1 MNYPVWELGFG
12 AGFLIALVAVLH
24 VFVSHFAIGGGF
36 FLTLTEYYAIRKNDS
51 GILNYVKLH
60 SRFFALLT
68 LVFGAITGVGIWF
81 TIGLISPAAT
91 SSLIHNF
98 VWVWALEWIFF
109 LVEVAAAIV
118 YYSTWDRVS
127 QKTHFIVGW
136 IYFISAFMSLVII
149 NGILTFMLTPEN
161 WLRTGNIFEGFFN
174 PTFLPSLFTRI
185 AFCVALAGF
194 YALLTGSFIKE
205 KLTKYRLFRY
215 SGLWG
220 LFGIILAIP
229 SLLFYYKYLPLDV
242 NELLEGAL
250 PTSLT
255 SVNVLYIGAAIL
267 VVLVL
272 IPVFVPK
279 FFKAGIAVV
288 LLLAALMSF
297 GASEFIRE
305 SVRKPWVIYG
315 YMYGN
320 SLRPDEYNSIK
331 TNGGLLKT
339 ANFVKNRDAVSSPE
353 AGEDVFRVACRGC
366 HSLGGYKGLKKP
378 LSGLD
383 KKFINDTINRL
394 EHLRGKMPPFP
405 GTEIEA
411 EALAEFL
418 YSKTDTDFKIS
429 TGEQVF
435 RKRCSICHTVDK
447 EFRGLYPLM
456 EDYTQEDLLERILTI
471 GEYVDQMVPW
481 SGTQEEA
488 EMLTDYILSWY
499 SDIEKGG
506 N

>member
-12 AGFLIALVAVLH
+12 AGLLIAIVAVLH

-36 FLTLTEYYAIRKNDS
+36 FLTLTEYYAYRKNDS

-68 LVFGAITGVGIWF
+68 LVFGAVTGVGIWF

-98 VWVWALEWIFF
+98 VWIWALEWVFF

-136 IYFISAFMSLVII
+136 LYFISAFMSLVII

-174 PTFLPSLFTRI
+174 PTFLPSLLTRI

-205 KLTKYRLFRY
+205 KLSKNRLLRY
-215 SGLWG
+215 SGIWG
-220 LFGIILAIP
+220 LLGIILAVP
-229 SLLFYYKYLPLDV
+229 TLLLYYKYLPLEV
-242 NELLEGAL
+242 NELVEGAL

-255 SVNVLYIGAAIL
+255 SLHVLYIGAAIL
-267 VVLVL
+267 IVLVL
-272 IPVFVPK
+272 IPVIVPK
-279 FFKAGIAVV
+279 YFKAGIAVI

-305 SVRKPWVIYG
+305 SVRKPWVVYG

-320 SLRPDEYNSIK
+320 SLRPEEYDTIK
-331 TNGGLLKT
+331 EKGGLL
-339 ANFVKNRDAVSSPE
+339 ASAIFVKNRTEVSTTE

-366 HSLGGYKGLKKP
+366 HALAGYKGLKEP
-378 LSGLD
+378 LSGLS
-383 KKFINDTINRL
+383 KKFIKDTILRL

-411 EALAEFL
+411 DALSEFL
-418 YSKTDTDFKIS
+418 YSKTDTDFKITS
-429 TGEQVF
+429 GKQVF
-435 RKRCSICHTVDK
+435 EKRCGICHTVEK

-456 EDYTQEDLLERILTI
+456 EDYSREDLIERILTI
-471 GEYVDQMVPW
+471 GEYIEEMVPW
-481 SGTQEEA
+481 SGSQEEA
-488 EMLTDYILSWY
+488 EMLSDFILSWY
-499 SDIEKGG
+499 ADKEKGG